1 MKTKQV
7 LPWLLVA
14 GGVSTFFLAR
24 TVPSGAFWLA
34 PNAPAESA
42 QDRDAEEDRLAIE
55 VPHLTYQW
63 RQVAVAKARGVVM
76 WSIELKGELDLYQL
90 APAPAG
96 DTVGRTHSAEV
107 RLLQGTPEDMAPA
120 ILRLRQRAESPF
132 RFKTGADGSITLAG
146 FPEIEQDGSW
156 AHLRSTLAALQV
168 NSAAPD
174 RTGEPSTVG
183 PCQVNYTQTKPTVLS
198 KKSTRCRYA
207 TAQGAQVEV
216 GLATFGLHGELTLDA
231 AERIVASHYVEETN
245 FSEGA
250 LIVTVTTDLK
260 RIREGTAKNP
270 IKKYQD
276 WKLFPLDGSHLTTL
290 KAKASREVS
299 DDDRERLGGRTYP
312 ELLNA
317 LSTAIDNQDVD
328 GAREAVTLLTILFR
342 TNPEALRL
350 ARAEIQRGLPVNKA
364 EPLMGAMS
372 MASGP
377 EAESQ
382 LIELVNDQGLD
393 PEAREYSITH
403 LGSVESPSD
412 DVISTLAAL
421 SSDETS
427 GPLRPQSITSL
438 GNALRRGAESGGSE
452 TQTQAFEQLIEL
464 SKTASTPI
472 DKANSMLALGNTAS
486 LKAFPA
492 IVEGLTST
500 DPMVRHSA
508 VFALREVPGAE
519 VDGRIVSVM
528 TSDPQPEV
536 RMAASSAI
544 SYREL
549 NAPLADGI
557 LKAVQVEPEAAVRD
571 AALTAITQGG
581 IDPDSPAYPIV
592 DWVANNDPDPTLR
605 ERATQFLTGSDT

>member
-1 MKTKQV
+1 M
-7 LPWLLVA
+7 
-14 GGVSTFFLAR
+14 
-24 TVPSGAFWLA
+24 
-34 PNAPAESA
+34 
-42 QDRDAEEDRLAIE
+42 
-55 VPHLTYQW
+55 
-63 RQVAVAKARGVVM
+63 
-76 WSIELKGELDLYQL
+76 
-90 APAPAG
+90 
-96 DTVGRTHSAEV
+96 
-107 RLLQGTPEDMAPA
+107 
-120 ILRLRQRAESPF
+120 
-132 RFKTGADGSITLAG
+132 
-146 FPEIEQDGSW
+146 
-156 AHLRSTLAALQV
+156 
-168 NSAAPD
+168 
-174 RTGEPSTVG
+174 
-183 PCQVNYTQTKPTVLS
+183 
-198 KKSTRCRYA
+198 
-207 TAQGAQVEV
+207 
-216 GLATFGLHGELTLDA
+216 
-231 AERIVASHYVEETN
+231 
-245 FSEGA
+245 
-250 LIVTVTTDLK
+250 
-260 RIREGTAKNP
+260 
-270 IKKYQD
+270 
-276 WKLFPLDGSHLTTL
+276 TTL

-393 PEAREYSITH
+393 PETREYSITH

-581 IDPDSPAYPIV
+581 FDPDSPAYPIV